1 MAASDNIDRAI
12 ADLADWRGDRMASL
26 RVLINGSDA
35 RLAEGWKW
43 GTPVWTYKGNVCG
56 IAAFKSHV
64 KVNFFK
70 GAALEDPKGL
80 FNAGLDARDTR
91 SIDIR
96 ETDSVDEPA
105 LQDLIRAAIAQ
116 NEKP

>member
-1 MAASDNIDRAI
+1 MAASDNIDKAI
-12 ADLADWRGDRMASL
+12 AELTDWRGERMFAL
-26 RVLINGSDA
+26 RKLINDA
-35 RLAEGWKW
+35 DSRLAEDWKW
-43 GTPVWTYKGNVCG
+43 GTPVWTYKGHVCG

-91 SIDIR
+91 SIDIK
-96 ETDSVDEPA
+96 ETDTIDEAA
-105 LQDLIRAAIAQ
+105 LQELIRAAASK
-116 NEKP
+116 NEKA